1 MELKIISPS
10 EDGYIKKIEW
20 NHEELKREVSEKVEK
35 YKDLV
40 YSDEQIKEAKTDRAN
55 LRKFVDALESKRKEL
70 KKLCLAPYEDFEKKL
85 KEITTIVN
93 EPIQMIDKQVKSF
106 EALQKEEKRTNLE
119 CFFGGYNPFEWLKFE
134 QILDDKWLNA
144 SCKTEKAVEEIQ
156 SKVEQIKKDLETL
169 QNLPDFS
176 FEAVEVYKQS
186 LDLNNA
192 ISEGVRLSEMQ
203 KKKAEAQ
210 KAEAVKPEG
219 KEYVLTKTKTWV
231 AFEAE
236 LSADDAAA
244 LREFFKSRGITYKSI
259 QGKEV

>member
-106 EALQKEEKRTNLE
+106 EALQKEEKRTSLE
-119 CFFGGYNPFEWLKFE
+119 SFFVGYNPFEWLKFE

-156 SKVEQIKKDLETL
+156 DRIECIKKDFETL
-169 QNLPDFS
+169 SNLPDFS
-176 FEAVEVYKQS
+176 FESTEVYKQS

-210 KAEAVKPEG
+210 KAEVKKPEEE
-219 KEYVLTKTKTWV
+219 KEQPKTWV
-231 AFEAE
+231 AFEAQ
-236 LSADDAAA
+236 LTADDAAA
-244 LREFFKSRGITYKSI
+244 LREFFTSRGIKYKSI
-259 QGKEV
+259 QRKEV

>member
-55 LRKFVDALESKRKEL
+55 LRKFVEALESKRKEL

-85 KEITTIVN
+85 KEVTTIVN

-106 EALQKEEKRTNLE
+106 EAEQRELKRVNIE
-119 CFFGGYNPFEWLKFE
+119 SYFCGYNPFEWLSFE
-134 QILDDKWLNA
+134 KILDEKWLNA
-144 SCKTEKAVEEIQ
+144 SVKTEKVVEAINERI
-156 SKVEQIKKDLETL
+156 EQIKKDLETL

-176 FEAVEVYKQS
+176 FESIEEYKQS
-186 LDLNNA
+186 LDINKA

-210 KAEAVKPEG
+210 KAETVKPEG

-236 LSADDAAA
+236 LTADDAAA